1 MNYRS
6 LLYKYKVN
14 DSSLGR
20 FERGTT
26 KEKILLTSLKLFAQ
40 DGYEAVSIS
49 KISGELGMAKSALY
63 KHYKN
68 KRDIFDSVINR
79 MDELDYERAREYNMP
94 EGNMDE
100 IIKGYRKISID
111 KIRIYTEAQFKHW
124 TEEEFPSLF
133 RRMLTLE
140 QYRNQEMAD
149 LYQKY
154 LVSGPIEYMTY
165 LFAGIAGKKEE
176 AKQLAI
182 EFYGPIF
189 LMYSLYDNK
198 REEDDLA
205 EMLKKHV
212 DRFSKKMDSY

>member
-1 MNYRS
+1 MC
-6 LLYKYKVN
+6 
-14 DSSLGR
+14 
-20 FERGTT
+20 TT

-68 KRDIFDSVINR
+68 KRDIFDSIINR

-100 IIKGYRKISID
+100 IIKGYREISID

-124 TEEEFPSLF
+124 TEEEFSSLF

-165 LFAGIAGKKEE
+165 LFAGITGKKEE

>member
-1 MNYRS
+1 MC
-6 LLYKYKVN
+6 
-14 DSSLGR
+14 
-20 FERGTT
+20 TT

-68 KRDIFDSVINR
+68 KRDIFDSIINR

-94 EGNMDE
+94 DGNMDE
-100 IIKGYRKISID
+100 IIKGYREISID

-124 TEEEFPSLF
+124 TEEEFSSLF

-154 LVSGPIEYMTY
+154 LVSGPIDYMTH
-165 LFAGIAGKKEE
+165 LFAGIIEKKEE

-189 LMYSLYDNK
+189 LMYSIYDNK
-198 REEDDLA
+198 RVEDDLA
-205 EMLKKHV
+205 EMLKNHV

>member
-14 DSSLGR
+14 DSSLRR
-20 FERGTT
+20 FETCTT

-68 KRDIFDSVINR
+68 KRDIFDSIINR

-111 KIRIYTEAQFKHW
+111 KIRIYTEVQFKHW

-154 LVSGPIEYMTY
+154 LVSGPIDYMTY
-165 LFAGIAGKKEE
+165 LFAGITGKKEE

>member
-1 MNYRS
+1 MC
-6 LLYKYKVN
+6 
-14 DSSLGR
+14 
-20 FERGTT
+20 TT

-68 KRDIFDSVINR
+68 KRDIFDSIINR

-94 EGNMDE
+94 DGNMDE
-100 IIKGYRKISID
+100 IIKEYRNISTY

-124 TEEEFPSLF
+124 TEEEFSSLF

-140 QYRNQEMAD
+140 QYRNQEMSD

-154 LVSGPIEYMTY
+154 LASGPIDYMTY
-165 LFAGIAGKKEE
+165 LFAGITGKKEE

-198 REEDDLA
+198 REGDDLT
-205 EMLKKHV
+205 EMLKNHV
-212 DRFSKKMDSY
+212 ERFSKKINN

>member
-1 MNYRS
+1 MC
-6 LLYKYKVN
+6 
-14 DSSLGR
+14 
-20 FERGTT
+20 TT

-68 KRDIFDSVINR
+68 KRDIFDSIINR

-94 EGNMDE
+94 DGNMDE
-100 IIKGYRKISID
+100 IIKGYREISID

-124 TEEEFPSLF
+124 TEEEFSYLF

-154 LVSGPIEYMTY
+154 LVSGPIDYMTY
-165 LFAGIAGKKEE
+165 LFAGITGKKEE

>member
-1 MNYRS
+1 MC
-6 LLYKYKVN
+6 
-14 DSSLGR
+14 
-20 FERGTT
+20 TT
-26 KEKILLTSLKLFAQ
+26 KEKILLTALKLFAQ

-68 KRDIFDSVINR
+68 KRDIFDSIINR

-94 EGNMDE
+94 DGNMDE
-100 IIKGYRKISID
+100 IIKGYREISID

-140 QYRNQEMAD
+140 QYRNQEIAD

-154 LVSGPIEYMTY
+154 LVSGPIDYMTY
-165 LFAGIAGKKEE
+165 LFAGITGKKEE

>member
-1 MNYRS
+1 MC
-6 LLYKYKVN
+6 
-14 DSSLGR
+14 
-20 FERGTT
+20 TT

-68 KRDIFDSVINR
+68 KRDIFDSIINR

-124 TEEEFPSLF
+124 TEEEFSSLF

-140 QYRNQEMAD
+140 QYRNQEMSD

-154 LVSGPIEYMTY
+154 LVSGPIDYMTH
-165 LFAGIAGKKEE
+165 LFAGIIEKKEE

-198 REEDDLA
+198 REGDDLA

>member
-1 MNYRS
+1 MC
-6 LLYKYKVN
+6 
-14 DSSLGR
+14 
-20 FERGTT
+20 TT

-68 KRDIFDSVINR
+68 KRDIFDSIINR

-94 EGNMDE
+94 DGNMDE
-100 IIKGYRKISID
+100 IIKEYRNISTD

-140 QYRNQEMAD
+140 QYRNQEMSD

-154 LVSGPIEYMTY
+154 LVSGPIDYMTY
-165 LFAGIAGKKEE
+165 LFAGITGKKEE

-198 REEDDLA
+198 REGDDLT
-205 EMLKKHV
+205 EMLKNHV
-212 DRFSKKMDSY
+212 ERFSKKINN

>member
-1 MNYRS
+1 MC
-6 LLYKYKVN
+6 
-14 DSSLGR
+14 
-20 FERGTT
+20 TT

-68 KRDIFDSVINR
+68 KRDIFDSIINR

-100 IIKGYRKISID
+100 IIKGYREISID
-111 KIRIYTEAQFKHW
+111 KIRIYTEVQFKHW
-124 TEEEFPSLF
+124 TEEEFSSLF

-140 QYRNQEMAD
+140 QYRNQEMSD

-154 LVSGPIEYMTY
+154 LVSGPIDYMTY
-165 LFAGIAGKKEE
+165 LFAGITGKKEE

-198 REEDDLA
+198 REGDDLT
-205 EMLKKHV
+205 EMLKNHV
-212 DRFSKKMDSY
+212 ERFSKKINN

>member
-1 MNYRS
+1 MC
-6 LLYKYKVN
+6 
-14 DSSLGR
+14 
-20 FERGTT
+20 TT

-68 KRDIFDSVINR
+68 KRDIFDSIINR

-94 EGNMDE
+94 DGNMDE
-100 IIKGYRKISID
+100 IIKEYRNISTD

-124 TEEEFPSLF
+124 TEEEFSSLF

-140 QYRNQEMAD
+140 QYRNQEMSD

-154 LVSGPIEYMTY
+154 LVSGPIDYMTY
-165 LFAGIAGKKEE
+165 LFAGITGKKEE

-198 REEDDLA
+198 REDDDLT
-205 EMLKKHV
+205 EMLKNHV
-212 DRFSKKMDSY
+212 GRFSKKINN

>member
-1 MNYRS
+1 MC
-6 LLYKYKVN
+6 
-14 DSSLGR
+14 
-20 FERGTT
+20 TT

-49 KISGELGMAKSALY
+49 KISGKLGMAKSALY

-68 KRDIFDSVINR
+68 KRDIFDSIINR
-79 MDELDYERAREYNMP
+79 MDELDYERAREYN
-94 EGNMDE
+94 E
-100 IIKGYRKISID
+100 IIKEYRNISTD

-124 TEEEFPSLF
+124 TEEEFSSLF

-140 QYRNQEMAD
+140 QYRNQEMSD

-154 LVSGPIEYMTY
+154 LVSGPIDYMTY
-165 LFAGIAGKKEE
+165 LFAGITGKKEE

-198 REEDDLA
+198 REGDDLT
-205 EMLKKHV
+205 EMLKNHV
-212 DRFSKKMDSY
+212 ERFSKKINN

>member
-1 MNYRS
+1 MC
-6 LLYKYKVN
+6 
-14 DSSLGR
+14 
-20 FERGTT
+20 TT

-68 KRDIFDSVINR
+68 KRDIFDSIINR

-94 EGNMDE
+94 DGNMDE
-100 IIKGYRKISID
+100 IIKEYRNISTD

-124 TEEEFPSLF
+124 TEEEFSSLF

-140 QYRNQEMAD
+140 QYRNQERLD

-154 LVSGPIEYMTY
+154 LVSGPIDYMTY
-165 LFAGIAGKKEE
+165 LFAGITGKKEE

-198 REEDDLA
+198 REGDDLT

-212 DRFSKKMDSY
+212 ERFSKKINN

>member
-1 MNYRS
+1 MC
-6 LLYKYKVN
+6 
-14 DSSLGR
+14 
-20 FERGTT
+20 TT

-49 KISGELGMAKSALY
+49 KISGELGMSKSALY

-68 KRDIFDSVINR
+68 KRDIFDSILNR
-79 MDELDYERAREYNMP
+79 MDEMDCERARDYNMP
-94 EGNMDE
+94 NGDMDT
-100 IIKGYRKISID
+100 IIKEYKQISID
-111 KIRIYTEAQFKHW
+111 KIRIYTEVQFKHW
-124 TEEEFPSLF
+124 TEDEFSSLF

-154 LVSGPIEYMTY
+154 LVSGPIAYMTD
-165 LFAGIAGKKEE
+165 LFAGITGKTDEAG
-176 AKQLAI
+176 QLAI

-189 LMYSLYDNK
+189 LMYSLHDNK
-198 REEDDLA
+198 REGDDLM

-212 DRFSKKMDSY
+212 DRFSKKIDKY

>member
-1 MNYRS
+1 MC
-6 LLYKYKVN
+6 
-14 DSSLGR
+14 
-20 FERGTT
+20 TT

-68 KRDIFDSVINR
+68 KRDIFDSIINR

-94 EGNMDE
+94 DGNMDE
-100 IIKGYRKISID
+100 IIKEYRNISTD

-124 TEEEFPSLF
+124 TEEEFSSLF

-140 QYRNQEMAD
+140 QYRNQEMSD

-154 LVSGPIEYMTY
+154 LVSGPIDYMTY
-165 LFAGIAGKKEE
+165 LFAGITGKKEE

-198 REEDDLA
+198 REGDDLTQ
-205 EMLKKHV
+205 MLKNHV

>member
-1 MNYRS
+1 MC
-6 LLYKYKVN
+6 
-14 DSSLGR
+14 
-20 FERGTT
+20 TT

-68 KRDIFDSVINR
+68 KRDIFDSIINR

-165 LFAGIAGKKEE
+165 LFAGITGKKEE

-198 REEDDLA
+198 REGDDLA
-205 EMLKKHV
+205 EMLRKHV

>member
-1 MNYRS
+1 MC
-6 LLYKYKVN
+6 
-14 DSSLGR
+14 
-20 FERGTT
+20 TT
-26 KEKILLTSLKLFAQ
+26 KEKILLTALKLFAQ

-68 KRDIFDSVINR
+68 KRDIFDSIINR

-94 EGNMDE
+94 DGNMDE
-100 IIKGYRKISID
+100 IIKGYREISID

-154 LVSGPIEYMTY
+154 LVSGPIDYMTY
-165 LFAGIAGKKEE
+165 LFAGITGKKEE

-198 REEDDLA
+198 REGDDLA
-205 EMLKKHV
+205 KMLKKHV

>member
-1 MNYRS
+1 MC
-6 LLYKYKVN
+6 
-14 DSSLGR
+14 
-20 FERGTT
+20 TT

-49 KISGELGMAKSALY
+49 KISGELGMAKSELY

-68 KRDIFDSVINR
+68 KRDIFDSIINR

-94 EGNMDE
+94 DGNMDE
-100 IIKGYRKISID
+100 IIKEYRNISTY

-124 TEEEFPSLF
+124 TEEEFSSLF

-140 QYRNQEMAD
+140 QYRNQEMSD

-154 LVSGPIEYMTY
+154 LVSGPIDYMTY
-165 LFAGIAGKKEE
+165 LFAGITGKKEE

-198 REEDDLA
+198 REGDDLT
-205 EMLKKHV
+205 EMLKNHV
-212 DRFSKKMDSY
+212 ERFSKEINN

>member
-1 MNYRS
+1 MC
-6 LLYKYKVN
+6 
-14 DSSLGR
+14 
-20 FERGTT
+20 TT

-68 KRDIFDSVINR
+68 KRDIFDSIINR

-94 EGNMDE
+94 DGNMDE
-100 IIKGYRKISID
+100 IIKEYRNISTD

-124 TEEEFPSLF
+124 TEEEFSSLF

-140 QYRNQEMAD
+140 QYRNQEMSD

-154 LVSGPIEYMTY
+154 LVSGPIDYMTH
-165 LFAGIAGKKEE
+165 LFAGIIEKKEE

-198 REEDDLA
+198 REGDDLA
-205 EMLKKHV
+205 EMLRKHV

>member
-1 MNYRS
+1 MC
-6 LLYKYKVN
+6 
-14 DSSLGR
+14 
-20 FERGTT
+20 TT

-68 KRDIFDSVINR
+68 KRDIFDSIINR

-154 LVSGPIEYMTY
+154 LVSGPIDYMTY
-165 LFAGIAGKKEE
+165 LFAGITGKKEE

-198 REEDDLA
+198 RKEDDLA

>member
-1 MNYRS
+1 MC
-6 LLYKYKVN
+6 
-14 DSSLGR
+14 
-20 FERGTT
+20 TT

-68 KRDIFDSVINR
+68 KRDIFDSIINR

-111 KIRIYTEAQFKHW
+111 KIRIYTEVQFKHW
-124 TEEEFPSLF
+124 TEEEFSSLF

-154 LVSGPIEYMTY
+154 LVSGPIDYMTY
-165 LFAGIAGKKEE
+165 LFAGITGKKEE

-198 REEDDLA
+198 REEDDLTQ
-205 EMLKKHV
+205 MLKNHV

>member
-1 MNYRS
+1 MC
-6 LLYKYKVN
+6 
-14 DSSLGR
+14 
-20 FERGTT
+20 TT

-68 KRDIFDSVINR
+68 KRDIFDSIINR

-111 KIRIYTEAQFKHW
+111 KIRIYTEVQFKHW

-140 QYRNQEMAD
+140 QYRNQEMSD

-154 LVSGPIEYMTY
+154 LVSGPIDYMTY
-165 LFAGIAGKKEE
+165 LFAGITGKKEE

-198 REEDDLA
+198 REGDDLT

>member
-1 MNYRS
+1 MC
-6 LLYKYKVN
+6 
-14 DSSLGR
+14 
-20 FERGTT
+20 TT

-68 KRDIFDSVINR
+68 KRDIFDSIINR

-94 EGNMDE
+94 DGNMDE
-100 IIKGYRKISID
+100 IIKGYREISID

-124 TEEEFPSLF
+124 TEEEFSSLF

-154 LVSGPIEYMTY
+154 LVSGPIDYMTY
-165 LFAGIAGKKEE
+165 LFAGITGKKEE

-198 REEDDLA
+198 REEYDLA
-205 EMLKKHV
+205 EMLRKHV

>member
-1 MNYRS
+1 MC
-6 LLYKYKVN
+6 
-14 DSSLGR
+14 
-20 FERGTT
+20 TT

-68 KRDIFDSVINR
+68 KRDIFDSIINR

-94 EGNMDE
+94 DGNMDE
-100 IIKGYRKISID
+100 IIKEYRNISTY

-124 TEEEFPSLF
+124 TEEEFSSLF

-140 QYRNQEMAD
+140 QYRNQEMSD

-154 LVSGPIEYMTY
+154 LVSGPIDYMTH
-165 LFAGIAGKKEE
+165 LFAGIIEKKEE

-198 REEDDLA
+198 REGDDLA

>member
-1 MNYRS
+1 MC
-6 LLYKYKVN
+6 
-14 DSSLGR
+14 
-20 FERGTT
+20 TT
-26 KEKILLTSLKLFAQ
+26 NEKILLTALKLFAQ

-68 KRDIFDSVINR
+68 KRDIFDSIINR

-94 EGNMDE
+94 DGNMDE
-100 IIKGYRKISID
+100 IIKGYREISID

-124 TEEEFPSLF
+124 TEEEFSSLF

-154 LVSGPIEYMTY
+154 LVSGPIDYMTY
-165 LFAGIAGKKEE
+165 LFAGITGKKEE

-198 REEDDLA
+198 REEDDLTQ
-205 EMLKKHV
+205 MLKNHV

>member
-1 MNYRS
+1 MC
-6 LLYKYKVN
+6 
-14 DSSLGR
+14 
-20 FERGTT
+20 TT

-68 KRDIFDSVINR
+68 KRDIFDSIINR

-94 EGNMDE
+94 DGNMDE
-100 IIKGYRKISID
+100 IIKEYRNISTY

-124 TEEEFPSLF
+124 TEEEFSSLF

-140 QYRNQEMAD
+140 QYRNQEMSD
-149 LYQKY
+149 LYPKY
-154 LVSGPIEYMTY
+154 LVSGPIDYMTY
-165 LFAGIAGKKEE
+165 LFAGITGKKEE

-198 REEDDLA
+198 REGDDLT
-205 EMLKKHV
+205 EMLKNHV
-212 DRFSKKMDSY
+212 ERFSKKINN

>member
-1 MNYRS
+1 MC
-6 LLYKYKVN
+6 
-14 DSSLGR
+14 
-20 FERGTT
+20 TT
-26 KEKILLTSLKLFAQ
+26 KEKILLTALKLFAQ

-68 KRDIFDSVINR
+68 KRDIFDSIINR

-111 KIRIYTEAQFKHW
+111 KIRIYTEVQFKHW
-124 TEEEFPSLF
+124 TEEEFSSLF

-140 QYRNQEMAD
+140 QYRNQEMSD

-154 LVSGPIEYMTY
+154 LVSGPIDYMTY
-165 LFAGIAGKKEE
+165 LFAGITGKKEE

-198 REEDDLA
+198 REGDDLT
-205 EMLKKHV
+205 EMLKNHV
-212 DRFSKKMDSY
+212 ERFSKKINN

>member
-1 MNYRS
+1 MC
-6 LLYKYKVN
+6 
-14 DSSLGR
+14 
-20 FERGTT
+20 TT
-26 KEKILLTSLKLFAQ
+26 KEKILLTALKLFAQ

-68 KRDIFDSVINR
+68 KRDIFDSIINR

-94 EGNMDE
+94 DGNMDE

-111 KIRIYTEAQFKHW
+111 KIRIYTEVQFKHW

-154 LVSGPIEYMTY
+154 LVSGPIDYMTY
-165 LFAGIAGKKEE
+165 LFAGITGKKEE

>member
-1 MNYRS
+1 MC
-6 LLYKYKVN
+6 
-14 DSSLGR
+14 
-20 FERGTT
+20 TT

-68 KRDIFDSVINR
+68 KRDIFDSIINR
-79 MDELDYERAREYNMP
+79 MDELDYARAREYNMP
-94 EGNMDE
+94 DGNMDE
-100 IIKGYRKISID
+100 IIKEYRNISTY

-124 TEEEFPSLF
+124 TEEEFSSLF

-140 QYRNQEMAD
+140 QYRNQEMSD

-154 LVSGPIEYMTY
+154 LVSGPIDYMTY
-165 LFAGIAGKKEE
+165 LFAGITGKKEE

-198 REEDDLA
+198 REGDDLT
-205 EMLKKHV
+205 EMLKNHV
-212 DRFSKKMDSY
+212 ERFSKKINN

>member
-1 MNYRS
+1 MC
-6 LLYKYKVN
+6 
-14 DSSLGR
+14 
-20 FERGTT
+20 TT

-68 KRDIFDSVINR
+68 KRDIFDSIINR

-94 EGNMDE
+94 DGNMDE
-100 IIKGYRKISID
+100 IIKGYREISID

-154 LVSGPIEYMTY
+154 LVSGPIDYMTY
-165 LFAGIAGKKEE
+165 LFAGITGKKEE

-198 REEDDLA
+198 REGDDLA
-205 EMLKKHV
+205 KMLKKHV

>member
-1 MNYRS
+1 MC
-6 LLYKYKVN
+6 
-14 DSSLGR
+14 
-20 FERGTT
+20 TT

-68 KRDIFDSVINR
+68 KRDIFDSIINR

-94 EGNMDE
+94 DGNMDE
-100 IIKGYRKISID
+100 IIKGYREISID

-154 LVSGPIEYMTY
+154 LVSGPIDYMTY
-165 LFAGIAGKKEE
+165 LFAGITGKKEE

-198 REEDDLA
+198 REGDDLT
-205 EMLKKHV
+205 EMLKNHV
-212 DRFSKKMDSY
+212 ERFSKKINN

>member
-1 MNYRS
+1 MC
-6 LLYKYKVN
+6 
-14 DSSLGR
+14 
-20 FERGTT
+20 TT

-68 KRDIFDSVINR
+68 KRDIFDSIINR

-94 EGNMDE
+94 DGNMDE
-100 IIKGYRKISID
+100 IIKGYREISID
-111 KIRIYTEAQFKHW
+111 KIRIYTEVQFKHW

-154 LVSGPIEYMTY
+154 LVSGPIDYMTY
-165 LFAGIAGKKEE
+165 LFAGITGKKEE

>member
-1 MNYRS
+1 MC
-6 LLYKYKVN
+6 
-14 DSSLGR
+14 
-20 FERGTT
+20 TT

-68 KRDIFDSVINR
+68 KRDIFDSIINR

-94 EGNMDE
+94 DGNMDE
-100 IIKGYRKISID
+100 IIKGYREISID

-124 TEEEFPSLF
+124 TEEEFSSLF

-140 QYRNQEMAD
+140 QYRNQEMLD

-154 LVSGPIEYMTY
+154 LVSGPIDYMTY
-165 LFAGIAGKKEE
+165 LFAGITGKKEE

-198 REEDDLA
+198 REGDDLT

-212 DRFSKKMDSY
+212 ERFSKKINN

>member
-1 MNYRS
+1 MC
-6 LLYKYKVN
+6 
-14 DSSLGR
+14 
-20 FERGTT
+20 TT
-26 KEKILLTSLKLFAQ
+26 KEKILLAALKLFAQ

-68 KRDIFDSVINR
+68 KRDIFDSIINR

-100 IIKGYRKISID
+100 IIKGYREISID

-124 TEEEFPSLF
+124 TEEEFSSLF

-154 LVSGPIEYMTY
+154 LVSGPIDYMTN
-165 LFAGIAGKKEE
+165 LFAGIIEKKEE

>member
-1 MNYRS
+1 MC
-6 LLYKYKVN
+6 
-14 DSSLGR
+14 
-20 FERGTT
+20 TT

-68 KRDIFDSVINR
+68 KRDIFDSIINR

-94 EGNMDE
+94 DGNMDE
-100 IIKGYRKISID
+100 IIKGYREISID

-124 TEEEFPSLF
+124 TEEEFSSLF

-154 LVSGPIEYMTY
+154 LVSGPIDYMTH
-165 LFAGIAGKKEE
+165 LFAGIIEKKEE

-198 REEDDLA
+198 REGDDLA
-205 EMLKKHV
+205 KMLRKQV

>member
-1 MNYRS
+1 MC
-6 LLYKYKVN
+6 
-14 DSSLGR
+14 
-20 FERGTT
+20 TT

-68 KRDIFDSVINR
+68 KRDIFDSIINR

-140 QYRNQEMAD
+140 QYRNKEMAD

-154 LVSGPIEYMTY
+154 LVSGPIDYMTY
-165 LFAGIAGKKEE
+165 LFAGITGKKEE

>member
-1 MNYRS
+1 MC
-6 LLYKYKVN
+6 
-14 DSSLGR
+14 
-20 FERGTT
+20 TT
-26 KEKILLTSLKLFAQ
+26 KEKILLTALKLFAQ

-68 KRDIFDSVINR
+68 KRDIFDSIINR

-94 EGNMDE
+94 DGNMDE
-100 IIKGYRKISID
+100 IIKGYREISID

-124 TEEEFPSLF
+124 TEEEFSSLF
-133 RRMLTLE
+133 RRKLTLE

-154 LVSGPIEYMTY
+154 LVSGPIDYMTY
-165 LFAGIAGKKEE
+165 LFAGITGKKEE

-198 REEDDLA
+198 REEDDLTQ
-205 EMLKKHV
+205 MLKNHV

>member
-1 MNYRS
+1 MC
-6 LLYKYKVN
+6 
-14 DSSLGR
+14 
-20 FERGTT
+20 TT

-68 KRDIFDSVINR
+68 KRDIFDSIINR

-111 KIRIYTEAQFKHW
+111 KIRIYPEVQFKHC
-124 TEEEFPSLF
+124 TAEEFPSLF

-165 LFAGIAGKKEE
+165 LFAGITGKKEE

-189 LMYSLYDNK
+189 LMYSLYYNK

-205 EMLKKHV
+205 EMLKKHI